1 VNLSWTPGADV
12 THITY
17 ANTNDAENIQT
28 INLTDE
34 EKAAGKY
41 TLAGLQ
47 PTSTYTITI
56 SSMRVC
62 EMTVT
67 SLEREYL

>member
-1 VNLSWTPGADV
+1 MNLSWTPGADV

-17 ANTNDAENIQT
+17 ANANDAENIQT

-34 EKAAGKY
+34 EKTAGKY

-56 SSMRVC
+56 YKNDVKRGQ
-62 EMTVT
+62 
-67 SLEREYL
+67 